1 MLLKSR
7 YEEHIEKL
15 KETIKE
21 KEAKEAEMSANLKQH
36 VAALDV
42 YKKHLK
48 NKRSMEMKIKKLE
61 EIVESK

>member
-1 MLLKSR
+1 
-7 YEEHIEKL
+7 
-15 KETIKE
+15 
-21 KEAKEAEMSANLKQH
+21 MSANLKQH

-61 EIVESK
+61 EIVESKQKTIYKLEIDLMRYKNIVDEK